1 MAGDQSEHGN
11 RASTVLGRKLGGELL
26 RLRTMAGLT
35 QVQAA
40 NAITASNG
48 KIAKMES
55 GWVPMREPNIWTLCT
70 LYGASDPATVGTL
83 LELAR
88 IDRERRKAKG
98 WWNDVQ
104 IPGAMKEYGPLENA
118 ATAIKAWQVSYIPGL
133 LQTPGYVRA
142 LRRTALPDENP
153 EVTERFVTARLARQH
168 RLSGQPPLS
177 FSAVIPEAA
186 LRVAAFDPEMLRE
199 QLASLLDW
207 GECPHVTLQ
216 VLPFGAGFAEGLS
229 GSFNVLSFA
238 EPGAM
243 DVVYVESSYS
253 HVWIEGGDG
262 AARHVSIFEKT
273 AQRAFPEP
281 ESRAFLERLI
291 KEL

>member
-1 MAGDQSEHGN
+1 MAEEQSAQGN
-11 RASTVLGRKLGGELL
+11 RVSTVLGRKLGGELL
-26 RLRTMAGLT
+26 RLRTMAGFT
-35 QVQAA
+35 QGQAA
-40 NAITASNG
+40 DAITASTG
-48 KIAKMES
+48 KVAKMES
-55 GWVPMREPNIWTLCT
+55 GWVPMREPDIRALCG

-118 ATAIKAWQVSYIPGL
+118 ATAVKAWQVSYIPGL
-133 LQTPGYVRA
+133 LQTPSYMRA
-142 LRRTALPDENP
+142 LRRTATPDEHP
-153 EVTERFVTARLARQH
+153 EVTEGFVTARLARQQ
-168 RLSGQPPLS
+168 RLSGESPLS
-177 FSAVIPEAA
+177 FWAVIPEAA
-186 LRVAAFDPEMLRE
+186 LRISAFDPEMLRD
-199 QLASLLDW
+199 QLTTLLDW
-207 GECPHVTLQ
+207 GERPHVTLQ
-216 VLPFGAGFAEGLS
+216 ILPFAAGFTEGLS

-273 AQRAFPEP
+273 AQRAFPES
-281 ESRAFLERLI
+281 ESAAFLERLI